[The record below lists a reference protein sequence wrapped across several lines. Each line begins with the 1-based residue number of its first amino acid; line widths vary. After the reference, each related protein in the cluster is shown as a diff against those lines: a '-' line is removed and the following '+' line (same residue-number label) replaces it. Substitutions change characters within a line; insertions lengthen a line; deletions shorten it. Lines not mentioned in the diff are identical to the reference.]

1 MHLKSLKSKLLVAAA
16 SMVIGSGLLIS
27 LLVTQRYSDSLLAAV
42 TGQAESLA
50 HAVALESAERILI
63 NDLVALQKL
72 LDHQMRSN
80 QSLAYLFVVRDGRVL
95 AHTFP
100 KGIPA
105 QLIDA
110 NQASSEDEGHLR
122 RIASADGA
130 HFFDIA
136 WPIFAGR
143 AGVLRLGFSEKPF
156 RQQVNR
162 LWLQM
167 SLATLG
173 ILLLAVIGS
182 LIFVRRI
189 TRPLAAL
196 AHATQK
202 IDKECLDLK
211 VDVHGEDEVTA
222 LASAFNRM
230 VARVKDYTER
240 LEEKTKELERT
251 HNQTRT
257 FCEIVREIGAMP
269 TLGEIGPTL
278 ITRFRNILI
287 CNQLVLLVFNEGQD
301 AIWSLSEAG
310 VKVLRDEDLTKAA
323 LTSLSQMTGPTF
335 LGDSVFK
342 PPIVPEIFVTAPRQ
356 AIVPFSHDDSIAG
369 GLAIA
374 CGGACDCDLNGV
386 DMVGMILA
394 QAAGVIKRA
403 ILQEESMNDLQRR
416 LEASSEFRGIIGKHP
431 RMQSLFK
438 LVEDI
443 AYTDSTVLIQGE
455 SGTGKELFARAIHE
469 SSERKDKPFVVI
481 NCSAYPDTLLESELF
496 GHEKGAFTGAIRQR
510 AGRFEQADG
519 GTVFLDEIGEIPP
532 PAQIKLLRV
541 LQTQSFERVG
551 GERTLKVNVRILAA
565 TNKDLSRE
573 VQNGKFREDLFYR
586 LNVIPISL
594 PPLRERSNDI
604 PLLAN
609 HFLRHFGSE
618 QEKDIREF
626 SPEAI
631 RMILDYSWPGNV
643 RELGTVSKHAAVLAK
658 GSRIEITD
666 LPSTLRITAAPVQTA
681 ESSLMFEN
689 QRALLERVLAESGWN
704 KKRAARRLGIGR
716 STLYAKLKRYRIS
729 KPTLQ

>member
-1 MHLKSLKSKLLVAAA
+1 MPLKSLKSKLLIAAA

-50 HAVALESAERILI
+50 HAVALESVERILI
-63 NDLVALQKL
+63 NDLVSLQKM

-95 AHTFP
+95 AHTFS

-110 NQASSEDEGHLR
+110 NQASSPDEGHLQ
-122 RIASADGA
+122 RIASSDGE
-130 HFFDIA
+130 HVFDIA
-136 WPIFAGR
+136 WPIFSGR

-156 RQQVNR
+156 RDQVNR

-167 SLATLG
+167 SLVTLG
-173 ILLLAVIGS
+173 ILVLAVIGS

-269 TLGEIGPTL
+269 TLDEIGPTL
-278 ITRFRNILI
+278 IARFRNILI
-287 CNQLVLLVFNEGQD
+287 CNQLVLLVFNEGHD
-301 AIWSLSEAG
+301 AIWYLSDDG
-310 VKVLRDEDLTKAA
+310 VKVLRDEALTKAT

-335 LGDSVFK
+335 LGDPVFK

-356 AIVPFSHDDSIAG
+356 AIVPFSHDDLIAG
-369 GLAIA
+369 CLAIG
-374 CGGACDCDLNGV
+374 CGGACDCDLKDV

-394 QAAGVIKRA
+394 QASGVIKRA

-469 SSERKDKPFVVI
+469 SSERRDKPLVVI

-496 GHEKGAFTGAIRQR
+496 GHEKGAFTGAIRHR

-565 TNKDLSRE
+565 TNKDLSTE

-594 PPLRERSNDI
+594 PPLRERNNDI

-609 HFLRHFGSE
+609 HFLRSFGSE
-618 QEKDIREF
+618 QGKDIREF

-643 RELGTVSKHAAVLAK
+643 RELENSIEHAVVLAK
-658 GSRIEITD
+658 GSRIEVTD
-666 LPSTLRITAAPVQTA
+666 LPATLRSIVAPVQTV
-681 ESSLMFEN
+681 ESSLMFDS

-704 KKRAARRLGIGR
+704 KKRAARHLGIGR

>member
-1 MHLKSLKSKLLVAAA
+1 MPLKSLKSKLLIAAA

-50 HAVALESAERILI
+50 HAVALESVERILI
-63 NDLVALQKL
+63 NDLVSLQKM

-80 QSLAYLFVVRDGRVL
+80 QSLAYLFVVRDGLVL
-95 AHTFP
+95 AHTFS

-110 NQASSEDEGHLR
+110 NQASSPEEGHLQ
-122 RIASADGA
+122 RIASSDGE
-130 HFFDIA
+130 HVLDIA
-136 WPIFAGR
+136 WPIFSGR

-156 RQQVNR
+156 REQVNR

-167 SLATLG
+167 SLVTLG

-211 VDVHGEDEVTA
+211 VDLHGEDEVTA

-230 VARVKDYTER
+230 VARVKDYTGR
-240 LEEKTKELERT
+240 LEEKTKELERS

-269 TLGEIGPTL
+269 TLDEIAPTL
-278 ITRFRNILI
+278 IARFRNILI

-301 AIWSLSEAG
+301 AIWSLSDDG
-310 VKVLRDEDLTKAA
+310 VKVLRDEALTKAT

-335 LGDSVFK
+335 LGDPLFK

-356 AIVPFSHDDSIAG
+356 AIVPFSHDDLTAG
-369 GLAIA
+369 CLAIG
-374 CGGACDCDLNGV
+374 CSGACDCDLKDV

-469 SSERKDKPFVVI
+469 SSERRDKPFVVI

-510 AGRFEQADG
+510 VGRFEQADG

-565 TNKDLSRE
+565 TNKDLSTE

-594 PPLRERSNDI
+594 PPLRERNNDI

-609 HFLRHFGSE
+609 HFLRSFGSE
-618 QEKDIREF
+618 QGKDIREF

-643 RELGTVSKHAAVLAK
+643 RELENSIEHAVVLAK
-658 GSRIEITD
+658 GSRIEVTD
-666 LPSTLRITAAPVQTA
+666 LPATLRSIVAPVHTV
-681 ESSLMFEN
+681 ESSLMFDSE
-689 QRALLERVLAESGWN
+689 RALLERVLAESGWN